1 MNRTLTLTA
10 RPCRSR
16 RSLLAAAL
24 VGMLHLGP
32 AQAQAQEAAQIR
44 IIVSLPAGGGVD
56 AMARYLGQQLGQAM
70 QRTVVVENRPGGS
83 GTIAAKAVL
92 NAVRG
97 QTTLL
102 AGGNQEITIAP
113 HLLNDGAYQP
123 LESLLPLVQVGM
135 VPSVVVARPGSDAT
149 QDQLLKALGSSAGV
163 AIGTPGLGT
172 PMHIA
177 LEEIAQQTR
186 GKFLHVPYKGAPD
199 VLAGVLAGSTPYGAV
214 GYPAARN
221 LIESGRLVAVSVLS
235 QTQSGLVAGVPAVA
249 EKIPLGNDVAQVWYG
264 LFAAAKTPP
273 DELRK
278 IEQALA
284 AIMKEVAV
292 RKRLQELGIQVTA
305 LPPAAFGRVLQVESD
320 YYRKALVAYKVQ

>member
-1 MNRTLTLTA
+1 MNQTFTVTA
-10 RPCRSR
+10 RPCRLR
-16 RSLLAAAL
+16 RRLLGAAMAGL
-24 VGMLHLGP
+24 LHLGM
-32 AQAQAQEAAQIR
+32 AQAEEAQIR

-56 AMARYLGQQLGQAM
+56 AMARYLGQQLGQTM

-92 NAVRG
+92 NPVRG

-113 HLLNDGAYQP
+113 HLLNDAAYRP
-123 LESLLPLVQVGM
+123 LESLRPLVQVGT
-135 VPSVVVARPGSDAT
+135 VPSVVVARPGPEAT
-149 QDQLLKALGSSAGV
+149 QDRLLQALGSSAGV

-177 LEEIAQQTR
+177 LEEIAQQSR
-186 GKFLHVPYKGAPD
+186 ARFLHVPYKGAPD

-235 QTQSGLVAGVPAVA
+235 QTRSSLVAGVPAVA
-249 EKIPLGNDVAQVWYG
+249 EKIPLGNDVVQVWYG

-284 AIMKEVAV
+284 AVMKDEAV

-305 LPPAAFGRVLQVESD
+305 LSPAAFGRELQAESD